1 MHYYN
6 SQEKCLVFARRWSRF
21 LTSLCL
27 VALLLYPIAT
37 SAQQLRYSISGKVLE
52 SATRQ
57 PIAGATVRI
66 ENTVL
71 GVPTDRDGNF
81 SLTASLQPGNYVLSV
96 SYIGFKRKQVR
107 FTLGDNSQV
116 KLDDILL
123 DEDPA
128 RAEEVVVTGA
138 SVLTSKKEL
147 GNAISTVTAKE
158 LQNGA
163 AQQIDQAL
171 QGKIPGAMINQNSG
185 NPGGSISIQ
194 LRGANTILG
203 NTEPLY
209 IVDGVIVNNDRNVL
223 LNLGGYAQNRLVD
236 LNPNDIERIEVVKG
250 AAAAAIYGSRAN
262 NGVIQIFTKRGSA
275 GEPKIEYSTRFNF
288 DQVRKRLPINDYPFL
303 DPVGN
308 PNQRPT
314 QRFDYQDFFF
324 QNAYGTEQY
333 LSVSGG
339 TGNTNYFISGSYL
352 GNQGIIKGTAI
363 QRTSVRGNL
372 DQVLNSW
379 ARVSLNLN
387 YNYTE
392 TQDKANNATSAN
404 DGVLTGFV
412 VGNTAIDPRPN
423 ALGEY
428 PSTRSATGIALANP
442 LEVIDR
448 FRYTQATNRFVGSAR
463 LDIAPFE
470 GFGADATFGYDTY
483 TQNGIISIPPG
494 NTSFDFRNGF
504 QRFATQ
510 SVRQVNIDINARYS
524 RDLTDGLRSTTLI
537 GGTMQY
543 DETDILGSQTIN
555 TTPNVEIVGGGVTTV
570 ASETRDLVRT
580 IYGAFIQQTF
590 GLYDRFFLSGAVR
603 MDASSVFG
611 KDERFQFFP
620 KASASYV
627 LSEESF
633 WKESELAKTIN
644 NLKLRA
650 ALGFSGGL
658 TVIGAFDRFTNYAA
672 SNYDGKAA
680 ILPSALLGSP
690 TIRPERQREIEVG
703 VDATFLNDRIGIEIT
718 YYDKLLTDLLIR
730 RNVAA
735 STGFS
740 QQLDNVG
747 TVSNRGLEV
756 LLRTTPVQTND
767 LRWDATVN
775 FFFNRNE
782 VIDTKGGIIAL
793 GVYGFASAI
802 NGYPL
807 GVFYASAYKRDENGN
822 IQYSPDGVP
831 LRQLNPNG
839 SVQNKVIGDPNPD
852 WQATVIN
859 EISWREFSLRL
870 QIDILQGRQ
879 VLNFTNRNGE
889 QNQVLAGYRDVLEGR
904 KAPGY
909 YTNPRFAT
917 EPENPGVFRIIEH
930 WVEDGSYV
938 KVREASLFYNF
949 SNFFGIRSGQ
959 IGIIGR
965 NLFSFDRYNG
975 YDPELNAFARQGVPT
990 GADDTETPIPRSI
1003 SVALRINF

>member
-1 MHYYN
+1 MRQQN
-6 SQEKCLVFARRWSRF
+6 KLARRSAWMQVSIT
-21 LTSLCL
+21 LPYML
-27 VALLLYPIAT
+27 ALATVLWLLP
-37 SAQQLRYSISGKVLE
+37 SSVRAQQLRYTISGKVLE

-66 ENTVL
+66 DNTVL
-71 GVPTDRDGNF
+71 GTPTDPNGNF
-81 SLTASLQPGNYVLSV
+81 TLTATLQPGNYTLSV
-96 SYIGFKRKQVR
+96 SYIGYKSKQVR

-116 KLDDILL
+116 RLEDILL
-123 DEDPA
+123 EEDAA
-128 RAEEVVVTGA
+128 RAEEVVVTGTA
-138 SVLTSKKEL
+138 GLTSKREL
-147 GNAISTVTAKE
+147 GNAISTVTIKE
-158 LQNGA
+158 IQNGG

-203 NTEPLY
+203 NTDPLY

-288 DQVRKRLPINDYPFL
+288 DQVRKRLAINDFPFL
-303 DPVGN
+303 DAA
-308 PNQRPT
+308 RTIPT

-324 QNAYGTEQY
+324 QNAFGTEQY

-339 TGNTNYFISGSYL
+339 SGNTNYFLSGSYL

-363 QRTSVRGNL
+363 QRTSARANL
-372 DQVLNSW
+372 DQILTSW

-392 TQDKANNATSAN
+392 TQDKANNATSGN
-404 DGVLTGFV
+404 DGVLVGFV
-412 VGNTAIDPRPN
+412 FGNTAIDPRPN

-470 GFGADATFGYDTY
+470 GFSADATFGYDTY
-483 TQNGIISIPPG
+483 TQNGTISIPPG

-510 SVRQVNIDINARYS
+510 SVRQVNVDVNARYFRELS
-524 RDLTDGLRSTTLI
+524 DGLKSTTLI
-537 GGTMQY
+537 GGTLQY

-570 ASETRDLVRT
+570 ASETRDVVRT

-590 GLYDRFFLSGAVR
+590 GLYDRFFLTGAIR

-620 KASASYV
+620 KVSASYV
-627 LSEESF
+627 LSDEAF
-633 WKESELAKTIN
+633 WKESALASTIN

-650 ALGFSGGL
+650 ALGYSGGL
-658 TVIGAFDRFTNYAA
+658 TVIGAFDRFTNYASA
-672 SNYDGKAA
+672 NYDGKAA
-680 ILPSALLGSP
+680 ILPSVLLGSP
-690 TIRPERQREIEVG
+690 NIRPERQREVEVG
-703 VDATFLNDRIGIEIT
+703 IDATFLGDRIGIELT

-730 RNVAA
+730 RNIAA

-782 VIDTKGGIIAL
+782 VVDTKGGIIAI

-802 NGYPL
+802 NGQPL
-807 GVFYASAYKRDENGN
+807 GVFYSSAYKRDANGN
-822 IQYSPDGVP
+822 IQFSPDGVP

-859 EISWREFSLRL
+859 ELSWREFSFRL

-889 QNQVLAGYRDVLEGR
+889 QNQVLAGYREVLEGR
-904 KAPGY
+904 RPPGY
-909 YTNPRFAT
+909 YTNPRFAV
-917 EPENPGVFRIIEH
+917 EVENPGVFRIIEH

-938 KVREASLFYNF
+938 KIREASLFYNF
-949 SNFFGIRSGQ
+949 SNIFGIRSGQ
-959 IGIIGR
+959 IGLIGR

-990 GADDTETPIPRSI
+990 GADDTETPIPRSL
-1003 SVALRINF
+1003 SLALRINF

>member
-1 MHYYN
+1 MRQHN
-6 SQEKCLVFARRWSRF
+6 KLIRETASMWGKITLPCMLALATMLW
-21 LTSLCL
+21 LLPPSLL
-27 VALLLYPIAT
+27 
-37 SAQQLRYSISGKVLE
+37 AQQLRYTISGKVLE

-57 PIAGATVRI
+57 PVAGATVRI
-66 ENTVL
+66 DNTVL
-71 GVPTDRDGNF
+71 GTPTDPNGNF
-81 SLTASLQPGNYVLSV
+81 TLTATLQPGNYTLSV
-96 SYIGFKRKQVR
+96 SYIGYKPKQVR
-107 FTLGDNSQV
+107 FTLGDNNQV
-116 KLDDILL
+116 RVEDILL
-123 DEDPA
+123 EEDAA
-128 RAEEVVVTGA
+128 RAAEVVVTGTA
-138 SVLTSKKEL
+138 GLTSKREL
-147 GNAISTVTAKE
+147 ANAITTVTSRE
-158 LQNGA
+158 IQNGA

-194 LRGANTILG
+194 LRGPNTILG
-203 NTEPLY
+203 NTDPLY
-209 IVDGVIVNNDRNVL
+209 IIDGVIVNNDRNVL
-223 LNLGGYAQNRLVD
+223 LNLGGYVQNRLVD
-236 LNPNDIERIEVVKG
+236 INPNDIERIEVVKG

-288 DQVRKRLPINDYPFL
+288 DQVRKRLAINDFPFL
-303 DPVGN
+303 DAA
-308 PNQRPT
+308 RTIPT

-324 QNAYGTEQY
+324 QNAFGTEQY

-339 TGNTNYFISGSYL
+339 SGNTNYFLSGSYL
-352 GNQGIIKGTAI
+352 GNQGIIKGMAI
-363 QRTSVRGNL
+363 QRASARANL
-372 DQVLNSW
+372 DQILTSW

-392 TQDKANNATSAN
+392 TQDKANNATSGN
-404 DGVLTGFV
+404 DGVLVGFV
-412 VGNTAIDPRPN
+412 FGNTAIDPRPN

-428 PSTRSATGIALANP
+428 PVTRSATGIALANP

-470 GFGADATFGYDTY
+470 GFSADATFGYDTY
-483 TQNGIISIPPG
+483 TQNGTISIPPG

-510 SVRQVNIDINARYS
+510 SVRQVNIDVNARYFRELS
-524 RDLTDGLRSTTLI
+524 DWLKSTTLI
-537 GGTMQY
+537 GGTLQY
-543 DETDILGSQTIN
+543 DETDILGAQTIN
-555 TTPNVEIVGGGVTTV
+555 TTPNVEIVGGGVTTI
-570 ASETRDLVRT
+570 ANETRDVMRT

-590 GLYDRFFLSGAVR
+590 GLYDRFYLTGAIR
-603 MDASSVFG
+603 MDVSSVFG

-620 KASASYV
+620 KVSASYV
-627 LSEESF
+627 LSDEAF
-633 WKESELAKTIN
+633 WKESALGNTIN

-650 ALGFSGGL
+650 ALGYSGGL
-658 TVIGAFDRFTNYAA
+658 TVIGAFDRFTNYAPT
-672 SNYDGKAA
+672 NYDGKAA

-690 TIRPERQREIEVG
+690 NIRPERQREVEVG
-703 VDATFLNDRIGIEIT
+703 IDATFLGDRIGIELT

-782 VIDTKGGIIAL
+782 VVDTKGGIIAI

-802 NGYPL
+802 NGQPL
-807 GVFYASAYKRDENGN
+807 GVFYSSAYKRDANGN
-822 IQYSPDGVP
+822 IQFSPDGVP
-831 LRQLNPNG
+831 LRQLNPDG
-839 SVQNKVIGDPNPD
+839 SVQLKVIGDPNPD

-859 EISWREFSLRL
+859 ELSWREFSFRL

-889 QNQVLAGYRDVLEGR
+889 QNQVLAGYREVLEGR
-904 KAPGY
+904 RAPGY
-909 YTNPRFAT
+909 YTNPRFAV

-930 WVEDGSYV
+930 WIEDGSYV
-938 KVREASLFYNF
+938 KIREASLFYNF
-949 SNFFGIRSGQ
+949 SNIFGIRSGQ
-959 IGIIGR
+959 IGLIGR

-990 GADDTETPIPRSI
+990 GADDTETPIPRSL
-1003 SVALRINF
+1003 SLALRINF

>member
-1 MHYYN
+1 MMQFSWLWRSCN
-6 SQEKCLVFARRWSRF
+6 FAQPRRTF
-21 LTSLCL
+21 LPS
-27 VALLLYPIAT
+27 LLLLMLWLLPSLAL
-37 SAQQLRYSISGKVLE
+37 AQQLQYTISGKVLE
-52 SATRQ
+52 SGTRQ
-57 PIAGATVRI
+57 PVAGATVRI

-71 GVPTDRDGNF
+71 GTPTDRDGNF
-81 SLTASLQPGNYVLSV
+81 TLTASLQPGTYTLSV
-96 SYIGFKRKQVR
+96 SYIGFKRRLVR
-107 FTLGDNSQV
+107 LTLGDNNQV
-116 KLDDILL
+116 KLEDILL
-123 DEDPA
+123 EEDA
-128 RAEEVVVTGA
+128 AHAEEVVVTGT
-138 SVLTSKKEL
+138 STLTSKKEL
-147 GNAISTVTAKE
+147 GNAISTVTARE
-158 LQNGA
+158 IQNGA

-209 IVDGVIVNNDRNVL
+209 IIDGVIVNNDRNVL
-223 LNLGGYAQNRLVD
+223 LNLGGYVQNRLVN

-303 DPVGN
+303 DPVGTPN
-308 PNQRPT
+308 PRPT

-339 TGNTNYFISGSYL
+339 SGNTNYFLSGSYL

-363 QRTSVRGNL
+363 QRTSVRGNF
-372 DQVLNSW
+372 DQVLTSW

-392 TQDKANNATSAN
+392 TQDKANNATSGN
-404 DGVLTGFV
+404 DGVLVGFV
-412 VGNTAIDPRPN
+412 FGNTAIDPRPN

-463 LDIAPFE
+463 LDIAPFN
-470 GFGADATFGYDTY
+470 GFSADATFGYDTY
-483 TQNGIISIPPG
+483 TQNGTISIPPG

-510 SVRQVNIDINARYS
+510 SVRQVNIDINARYF
-524 RDLTDGLRSTTLI
+524 RELTEWLKSTTLV

-570 ASETRDLVRT
+570 ASETRDVART

-590 GLYDRFFLSGAVR
+590 GVADRFFLTGAIR

-620 KASASYV
+620 KVSASYV
-627 LSEESF
+627 LSEEPF
-633 WKESELAKTIN
+633 WKESEIAKTIN
-644 NLKLRA
+644 NVKLRA

-658 TVIGAFDRFTNYAA
+658 TVIGAFDRFTNY
-672 SNYDGKAA
+672 SPTTYDGKAA

-690 TIRPERQREIEVG
+690 TIRPERQREVEVG
-703 VDATFLNDRIGIEIT
+703 IDATFLNDRIGIELT

-730 RNVAA
+730 RNIAA
-735 STGFS
+735 LTGFS

-756 LLRTTPVQTND
+756 LLRTTPVQTSD
-767 LRWDATVN
+767 LRWDATIN

-793 GVYGFASAI
+793 GVYGFSSAI

-807 GVFYASAYKRDENGN
+807 GVFYASAYKRDANGN
-822 IQYSPDGVP
+822 IQFSPDGVP
-831 LRQLNPNG
+831 LRQLNPDG
-839 SVQNKVIGDPNPD
+839 TVQNKVIGDPNPD

-859 EISWREFSLRL
+859 ELSWREFSFRV

-889 QNQVLAGYRDVLEGR
+889 QNQVLAGYRDVLEG
-904 KAPGY
+904 KKPAGY
-909 YTNPRFAT
+909 YTNPRFAV

-938 KVREASLFYNF
+938 KIREASLFYNF
-949 SNFFGIRSGQ
+949 TNFFGIRSGQ
-959 IGIIGR
+959 IGLIGR

-990 GADDTETPIPRSI
+990 GADDTETPIPRSLSI
-1003 SVALRINF
+1003 ALRINF

>member
-1 MHYYN
+1 MRQQNKLARKSAWMQVSITLPYM
-6 SQEKCLVFARRWSRF
+6 FALATMLW
-21 LTSLCL
+21 
-27 VALLLYPIAT
+27 LLP
-37 SAQQLRYSISGKVLE
+37 SSVRAQQLRYTISGKVLE

-66 ENTVL
+66 DNTVL
-71 GVPTDRDGNF
+71 GTPTDPNGNF
-81 SLTASLQPGNYVLSV
+81 TLTATLQPGNYTLSV
-96 SYIGFKRKQVR
+96 SYIGYKPKQVR

-116 KLDDILL
+116 RLEDILL
-123 DEDPA
+123 EEDAA
-128 RAEEVVVTGA
+128 RAAEVVVTGTA
-138 SVLTSKKEL
+138 GLTSKREL
-147 GNAISTVTAKE
+147 ANAITTVTSRE
-158 LQNGA
+158 IQNGG

-203 NTEPLY
+203 NTDPLY

-288 DQVRKRLPINDYPFL
+288 DQVRKRLAINDFPFL
-303 DPVGN
+303 DAA
-308 PNQRPT
+308 RTIPT

-324 QNAYGTEQY
+324 QNAFGTEQY

-339 TGNTNYFISGSYL
+339 SGNTNYFLSGSYL

-363 QRTSVRGNL
+363 QRTSARANL
-372 DQVLNSW
+372 DQILTSW

-392 TQDKANNATSAN
+392 TQDKANNATSGN
-404 DGVLTGFV
+404 DGVLVGFV
-412 VGNTAIDPRPN
+412 FGNTAIDPRPN

-470 GFGADATFGYDTY
+470 GFSADATFGYDTY
-483 TQNGIISIPPG
+483 TQNGTISIPPG

-510 SVRQVNIDINARYS
+510 SVRQVNVDVNARYFRELS
-524 RDLTDGLRSTTLI
+524 DWLKSTTLI
-537 GGTMQY
+537 GGTLQY
-543 DETDILGSQTIN
+543 DETDILGAQTIN

-570 ASETRDLVRT
+570 AGETRDVVRT

-590 GLYDRFFLSGAVR
+590 GLYDRFFLTGAIR

-620 KASASYV
+620 KVSASYV
-627 LSEESF
+627 LSDEAF
-633 WKESELAKTIN
+633 WKESALASTIN

-650 ALGFSGGL
+650 ALGYSGGL
-658 TVIGAFDRFTNYAA
+658 TVIGAFDRFTNYASA
-672 SNYDGKAA
+672 NYDGKAA
-680 ILPSALLGSP
+680 ILPSVLLGSP
-690 TIRPERQREIEVG
+690 NIRPERQREVEVG
-703 VDATFLNDRIGIEIT
+703 IDATFLGDRIGIELT

-730 RNVAA
+730 RNIAA

-782 VIDTKGGIIAL
+782 VVDTKGGIIAI

-802 NGYPL
+802 NGQPL
-807 GVFYASAYKRDENGN
+807 GVFYSSAYKRDANGN
-822 IQYSPDGVP
+822 IQFSPDGVP
-831 LRQLNPNG
+831 LRQLNPDG

-859 EISWREFSLRL
+859 ELSWREFSFRL

-889 QNQVLAGYRDVLEGR
+889 QNQVLAGYREVLEGR
-904 KAPGY
+904 RPPGY
-909 YTNPRFAT
+909 YTNPRFAV
-917 EPENPGVFRIIEH
+917 EVENPGVFRIIEH

-938 KVREASLFYNF
+938 KIREASLFYNF
-949 SNFFGIRSGQ
+949 SNIFGIRSGQ
-959 IGIIGR
+959 IGLIGR

-990 GADDTETPIPRSI
+990 GADDTETPIPRSL
-1003 SVALRINF
+1003 SLALRINF

>member
-1 MHYYN
+1 MQVSITLPYM
-6 SQEKCLVFARRWSRF
+6 L
-21 LTSLCL
+21 
-27 VALLLYPIAT
+27 ALATVLWLLP
-37 SAQQLRYSISGKVLE
+37 SSVRAQQLRYTISGKVLE

-66 ENTVL
+66 DNTVL
-71 GVPTDRDGNF
+71 GTPTDLNGNF
-81 SLTASLQPGNYVLSV
+81 TLTATLQPGNYTLSV
-96 SYIGFKRKQVR
+96 SYIGYKSKQVR

-116 KLDDILL
+116 RLEDILL
-123 DEDPA
+123 EEDAA
-128 RAEEVVVTGA
+128 RAEEVVVTGTA
-138 SVLTSKKEL
+138 GLTSKREL
-147 GNAISTVTAKE
+147 GNAISTLTIKE
-158 LQNGA
+158 IQNGG

-203 NTEPLY
+203 NTDPLY

-288 DQVRKRLPINDYPFL
+288 DQVRKRLAINDFPFL
-303 DPVGN
+303 DAA
-308 PNQRPT
+308 RTIPT

-324 QNAYGTEQY
+324 QNAFGTEQY

-339 TGNTNYFISGSYL
+339 SGNTNYFLSGSYL

-363 QRTSVRGNL
+363 QRTSARANL
-372 DQVLNSW
+372 DQILTSW

-392 TQDKANNATSAN
+392 TQDKANNATSGN
-404 DGVLTGFV
+404 DGVLVGFV
-412 VGNTAIDPRPN
+412 FGNTAIDPRPN

-470 GFGADATFGYDTY
+470 GFSADATFGYDTY
-483 TQNGIISIPPG
+483 TQNGTISIPPG

-510 SVRQVNIDINARYS
+510 SVRQVNVDVNARYFRELS
-524 RDLTDGLRSTTLI
+524 DGLKSTTLI
-537 GGTMQY
+537 GGTLQY

-555 TTPNVEIVGGGVTTV
+555 TTPNVEIVGGGVTTI
-570 ASETRDLVRT
+570 AGETRDVVRT
-580 IYGAFIQQTF
+580 IYGAFVQQTF
-590 GLYDRFFLSGAVR
+590 GLYDRFFLTGAIRV
-603 MDASSVFG
+603 DASSVFG

-620 KASASYV
+620 KVSASYV
-627 LSEESF
+627 LSDEAF
-633 WKESELAKTIN
+633 WKESALGNTIN

-650 ALGFSGGL
+650 ALGYSGGL
-658 TVIGAFDRFTNYAA
+658 TVIGAFDRFTNYASA
-672 SNYDGKAA
+672 NYDGKAA
-680 ILPSALLGSP
+680 ILPSVLLGSP
-690 TIRPERQREIEVG
+690 NIRPERQREVEVG
-703 VDATFLNDRIGIEIT
+703 IDATFLGDRIGIELT

-730 RNVAA
+730 RNIAA

-782 VIDTKGGIIAL
+782 VVDTKGGIIAI

-802 NGYPL
+802 NGQPL
-807 GVFYASAYKRDENGN
+807 GVFYSSAYKRDANGN
-822 IQYSPDGVP
+822 IQFSPDGVP
-831 LRQLNPNG
+831 LRQLNPDG

-859 EISWREFSLRL
+859 ELSWREFSFRL

-889 QNQVLAGYRDVLEGR
+889 QNQVLAGYREVLEGR
-904 KAPGY
+904 RPPGY
-909 YTNPRFAT
+909 YTNPRFAV
-917 EPENPGVFRIIEH
+917 EVENPGVFRIIEH

-938 KVREASLFYNF
+938 KIREASLFYNF
-949 SNFFGIRSGQ
+949 SNIFGIRSGQ
-959 IGIIGR
+959 IGLIGR

-990 GADDTETPIPRSI
+990 GADDTETPIPRSL
-1003 SVALRINF
+1003 SLALRINF

>member
-1 MHYYN
+1 MRQQN
-6 SQEKCLVFARRWSRF
+6 KLARRSAWMQVSIT
-21 LTSLCL
+21 LPYML
-27 VALLLYPIAT
+27 ALATVLWLLP
-37 SAQQLRYSISGKVLE
+37 SSVRAQQLRYTISGKVLE

-66 ENTVL
+66 DNTVL
-71 GVPTDRDGNF
+71 GTPTDPNGNF
-81 SLTASLQPGNYVLSV
+81 TLTATLQPGNYTLSV
-96 SYIGFKRKQVR
+96 SYIGYKSKQVR

-116 KLDDILL
+116 RLEDILL
-123 DEDPA
+123 EEDAA
-128 RAEEVVVTGA
+128 RAEEVVVTGTA
-138 SVLTSKKEL
+138 GLTSKREL
-147 GNAISTVTAKE
+147 GNAISTVTIKE
-158 LQNGA
+158 IQNGG

-203 NTEPLY
+203 NTDPLY

-288 DQVRKRLPINDYPFL
+288 DQVRKRLAINDFPFL
-303 DPVGN
+303 DAA
-308 PNQRPT
+308 RTIPT

-324 QNAYGTEQY
+324 QNAFGTEQY

-339 TGNTNYFISGSYL
+339 SGNTNYFLSGSYL

-363 QRTSVRGNL
+363 QRTSARANL
-372 DQVLNSW
+372 DQILTSW

-392 TQDKANNATSAN
+392 TQDKANNATSGN
-404 DGVLTGFV
+404 DGVLVGFV
-412 VGNTAIDPRPN
+412 FGNTAIDPRPN

-470 GFGADATFGYDTY
+470 GFSADATFGYDAY
-483 TQNGIISIPPG
+483 TQNGTISIPPG

-510 SVRQVNIDINARYS
+510 SVRQVNVDVNARYFRELS
-524 RDLTDGLRSTTLI
+524 DWLKSTTLI
-537 GGTMQY
+537 GGTLQY

-555 TTPNVEIVGGGVTTV
+555 TTPNVEIVGGGVTTI
-570 ASETRDLVRT
+570 AGETRDVVRT

-590 GLYDRFFLSGAVR
+590 GLYDRFFLTGAIRV
-603 MDASSVFG
+603 DASSVFG

-620 KASASYV
+620 KVSASYV
-627 LSEESF
+627 LSDEAF
-633 WKESELAKTIN
+633 WKESALGNTIN

-650 ALGFSGGL
+650 ALGYSGGL
-658 TVIGAFDRFTNYAA
+658 TVIGAFDRFTNYASA
-672 SNYDGKAA
+672 NYDGKAA
-680 ILPSALLGSP
+680 ILPSVLLGSP
-690 TIRPERQREIEVG
+690 NIRPERQREVEVG
-703 VDATFLNDRIGIEIT
+703 IDATVLGDRIGIELT

-730 RNVAA
+730 RNIAA

-782 VIDTKGGIIAL
+782 VVDTKGGIIAI

-802 NGYPL
+802 NGQPL
-807 GVFYASAYKRDENGN
+807 GVFYSSAYKRDANGN
-822 IQYSPDGVP
+822 IQFSPDGVP

-859 EISWREFSLRL
+859 ELSWREFSFRL

-889 QNQVLAGYRDVLEGR
+889 QNQVLAGYREVLEGR
-904 KAPGY
+904 RPPGY
-909 YTNPRFAT
+909 YTNPRFAV
-917 EPENPGVFRIIEH
+917 EVENPGVFRIIEH

-938 KVREASLFYNF
+938 KIRETSLFYNF
-949 SNFFGIRSGQ
+949 SNIFGIRSGQ
-959 IGIIGR
+959 IGLIGR

-990 GADDTETPIPRSI
+990 GADDTETPIPRSL
-1003 SVALRINF
+1003 SLALRINF

>member
-1 MHYYN
+1 MRQQNKLARKSAWMQVSITLPYM
-6 SQEKCLVFARRWSRF
+6 FALATMLW
-21 LTSLCL
+21 
-27 VALLLYPIAT
+27 LLP
-37 SAQQLRYSISGKVLE
+37 SSVRAQQLRYTISGKVLE

-66 ENTVL
+66 DNTVL
-71 GVPTDRDGNF
+71 GTPTDLNGNF
-81 SLTASLQPGNYVLSV
+81 TLTATLQPGNYTLSV
-96 SYIGFKRKQVR
+96 SYIGYKSKQVR

-116 KLDDILL
+116 RLEDILL
-123 DEDPA
+123 EEDAA
-128 RAEEVVVTGA
+128 RAEEVVVTGTA
-138 SVLTSKKEL
+138 GLTSKREL
-147 GNAISTVTAKE
+147 GNAISTLTIKE
-158 LQNGA
+158 IQNGG

-203 NTEPLY
+203 NTDPLY

-288 DQVRKRLPINDYPFL
+288 DQVRKRLAINDFPFL
-303 DPVGN
+303 DAA
-308 PNQRPT
+308 RTIPT

-324 QNAYGTEQY
+324 QNAFGTEQY

-339 TGNTNYFISGSYL
+339 SGNTNYFLSGSYL

-363 QRTSVRGNL
+363 QRTSARANL
-372 DQVLNSW
+372 DQILTSW

-392 TQDKANNATSAN
+392 TQDKANNATSGN
-404 DGVLTGFV
+404 DGVLVGFV
-412 VGNTAIDPRPN
+412 FGNTAIDPRPN

-470 GFGADATFGYDTY
+470 GFSADATFGYDTY
-483 TQNGIISIPPG
+483 TQNGTISIPPG

-510 SVRQVNIDINARYS
+510 SVRQVNVDVNARYFRELS
-524 RDLTDGLRSTTLI
+524 DWLKSTTLI
-537 GGTMQY
+537 GGTLQY

-570 ASETRDLVRT
+570 AGETRDVVRT

-590 GLYDRFFLSGAVR
+590 GLYDRFFLTGAIR

-620 KASASYV
+620 KVSASYV
-627 LSEESF
+627 LSDEAF
-633 WKESELAKTIN
+633 WKESALASTIN

-650 ALGFSGGL
+650 ALGYSGGL
-658 TVIGAFDRFTNYAA
+658 TVIGAFDRFTNYAPT
-672 SNYDGKAA
+672 NYDGKAA
-680 ILPSALLGSP
+680 ILPSVLLGSP
-690 TIRPERQREIEVG
+690 NIRPERQREVEVG
-703 VDATFLNDRIGIEIT
+703 IDATFLGDRIGIELT

-730 RNVAA
+730 RNIAA

-782 VIDTKGGIIAL
+782 VVDTKGGIIAI

-802 NGYPL
+802 NGQPL
-807 GVFYASAYKRDENGN
+807 GVFYSSAYKRDANGN
-822 IQYSPDGVP
+822 IQFSPDGVP
-831 LRQLNPNG
+831 LRQLNPDG

-859 EISWREFSLRL
+859 ELSWREFSFRL

-889 QNQVLAGYRDVLEGR
+889 QNQVLAGYREVLEGR
-904 KAPGY
+904 RPPGY
-909 YTNPRFAT
+909 YTNPRFAV
-917 EPENPGVFRIIEH
+917 EVENPGVFRIIEH

-938 KVREASLFYNF
+938 KIREASLFYNF
-949 SNFFGIRSGQ
+949 SNIFGIRSGQ
-959 IGIIGR
+959 IGLIGR

-990 GADDTETPIPRSI
+990 GADDTETPIPRSL
-1003 SVALRINF
+1003 SLALRINF

>member
-1 MHYYN
+1 MMQFSWLWRSCN
-6 SQEKCLVFARRWSRF
+6 FAQPRRTF
-21 LTSLCL
+21 LPS
-27 VALLLYPIAT
+27 LLLLMLWLLPSLAL
-37 SAQQLRYSISGKVLE
+37 AQQLRYTISGKVLE
-52 SATRQ
+52 SGTRQ
-57 PIAGATVRI
+57 PVAGATVRI

-71 GVPTDRDGNF
+71 GTPTDRDGNF
-81 SLTASLQPGNYVLSV
+81 TLTASLQPGTYTLSV
-96 SYIGFKRKQVR
+96 SYIGFKRRLVR
-107 FTLGDNSQV
+107 LTLGDNNQV
-116 KLDDILL
+116 KLEDILL
-123 DEDPA
+123 EEDAA
-128 RAEEVVVTGA
+128 RAEEVVVTGT
-138 SVLTSKKEL
+138 STLTSKKEL
-147 GNAISTVTAKE
+147 GNAISTVTARE
-158 LQNGA
+158 IQNGA

-209 IVDGVIVNNDRNVL
+209 IIDGVIVNNDRNVL
-223 LNLGGYAQNRLVD
+223 LNLGGYVQNRLVD

-303 DPVGN
+303 DPVGTPN
-308 PNQRPT
+308 PRPT

-339 TGNTNYFISGSYL
+339 SGNTNYFLSGSYL

-363 QRTSVRGNL
+363 QRTSVRGNF
-372 DQVLNSW
+372 DQVLTSW

-392 TQDKANNATSAN
+392 TQDKANNATSGN
-404 DGVLTGFV
+404 DGVLVGFV
-412 VGNTAIDPRPN
+412 FGNTAIDPRPN

-463 LDIAPFE
+463 LDIAPFD
-470 GFGADATFGYDTY
+470 GFSADATFGYDTY
-483 TQNGIISIPPG
+483 TQNGTISIPPG

-510 SVRQVNIDINARYS
+510 SVRQVNIDINARYF
-524 RDLTDGLRSTTLI
+524 RELTEWLKSTTLV

-570 ASETRDLVRT
+570 ASETRDVART

-590 GLYDRFFLSGAVR
+590 GVADRFFLTGAIR

-620 KASASYV
+620 KVSASYV
-627 LSEESF
+627 LSEEPF
-633 WKESELAKTIN
+633 WKESEIAKTIN
-644 NLKLRA
+644 NVKLRA

-658 TVIGAFDRFTNYAA
+658 TVIGAFDRFTNY
-672 SNYDGKAA
+672 SPTTYDGKAA

-690 TIRPERQREIEVG
+690 TIRPERQREVEVG
-703 VDATFLNDRIGIEIT
+703 IDATFLNDRIGIELT

-730 RNVAA
+730 RNIAA

-756 LLRTTPVQTND
+756 LLRTTPVQTSD
-767 LRWDATVN
+767 LRWDATIN

-793 GVYGFASAI
+793 GVYGFSSAI

-807 GVFYASAYKRDENGN
+807 GVFYASAYKRDANGN
-822 IQYSPDGVP
+822 IQFSPDGVP
-831 LRQLNPNG
+831 LRQLNPDG
-839 SVQNKVIGDPNPD
+839 TVQNKVIGDPNPD

-859 EISWREFSLRL
+859 ELSWREFSFRV

-889 QNQVLAGYRDVLEGR
+889 QNQVLAGYRDVLEG
-904 KAPGY
+904 KKPAGY
-909 YTNPRFAT
+909 YTNPRFAV

-938 KVREASLFYNF
+938 KIREASLFYNF
-949 SNFFGIRSGQ
+949 TNFFGIRSGQ
-959 IGIIGR
+959 IGLIGR

-990 GADDTETPIPRSI
+990 GADDTETPIPRSLSI
-1003 SVALRINF
+1003 ALRINF

>member
-1 MHYYN
+1 MRQQNKLARKSAWMQVSITLPYM
-6 SQEKCLVFARRWSRF
+6 FALATMLWLLPS
-21 LTSLCL
+21 S
-27 VALLLYPIAT
+27 AL
-37 SAQQLRYSISGKVLE
+37 AQQLRYTISGKVLE

-66 ENTVL
+66 DNTVL
-71 GVPTDRDGNF
+71 GTPTDPNGNF
-81 SLTASLQPGNYVLSV
+81 TLTATLQPGNYTLSV
-96 SYIGFKRKQVR
+96 SYIGYKPKQVR

-116 KLDDILL
+116 RVEDILL
-123 DEDPA
+123 EEDAA
-128 RAEEVVVTGA
+128 RAAEVVVTGTA
-138 SVLTSKKEL
+138 GLTSKREL
-147 GNAISTVTAKE
+147 ANAITTVTSRE
-158 LQNGA
+158 IQNGA

-288 DQVRKRLPINDYPFL
+288 DQVRKRLAINDFPFL
-303 DPVGN
+303 DAA
-308 PNQRPT
+308 RTIPT

-324 QNAYGTEQY
+324 QNAFGTEQY

-339 TGNTNYFISGSYL
+339 SGNTNYFLSGSYL

-363 QRTSVRGNL
+363 QRTSARANL
-372 DQVLNSW
+372 DQILTSW

-392 TQDKANNATSAN
+392 TQDKANNATSGN
-404 DGVLTGFV
+404 DGVLVGFV
-412 VGNTAIDPRPN
+412 FGNTAIDPRPN

-428 PSTRSATGIALANP
+428 PVTRSATGIALANP

-470 GFGADATFGYDTY
+470 GFSADATFGYDAY
-483 TQNGIISIPPG
+483 TQNGTISIPPG

-510 SVRQVNIDINARYS
+510 SVRQVNVDVNARYFRELS
-524 RDLTDGLRSTTLI
+524 DWLKSTTLI
-537 GGTMQY
+537 GGTLQY

-555 TTPNVEIVGGGVTTV
+555 TTPNVEIVGGGVTTI
-570 ASETRDLVRT
+570 AGETRDVVRT
-580 IYGAFIQQTF
+580 IYGAFVQQTF
-590 GLYDRFFLSGAVR
+590 GLYDRFFLTGAIRV
-603 MDASSVFG
+603 DASSVFG

-620 KASASYV
+620 KVSASYV
-627 LSEESF
+627 LSDEAF
-633 WKESELAKTIN
+633 WKESALGNTIN

-650 ALGFSGGL
+650 ALGYSGGL
-658 TVIGAFDRFTNYAA
+658 TVIGAFDRFTNYAP

-690 TIRPERQREIEVG
+690 NIRPERQREVEVG
-703 VDATFLNDRIGIEIT
+703 IDATFLGDRIGIELT

-782 VIDTKGGIIAL
+782 VVDTKGGIIAI
-793 GVYGFASAI
+793 GVYGIAAAI
-802 NGYPL
+802 NGQPL
-807 GVFYASAYKRDENGN
+807 GVFYSSAYKRDANGN

-831 LRQLNPNG
+831 LRQLNPDG
-839 SVQNKVIGDPNPD
+839 SVQIKVIGDPNPD

-859 EISWREFSLRL
+859 ELSWREFSFRL

-889 QNQVLAGYRDVLEGR
+889 QNQVFAGYREVLEGR
-904 KAPGY
+904 RAPGY
-909 YTNPRFAT
+909 YTNPRFAV

-930 WVEDGSYV
+930 WIEDGSYV
-938 KVREASLFYNF
+938 KIREASLFYNF
-949 SNFFGIRSGQ
+949 SNIFGIRSGQ
-959 IGIIGR
+959 IGLIGR

-990 GADDTETPIPRSI
+990 GADDTETPIPRSL
-1003 SVALRINF
+1003 SLALRINF

>member
-1 MHYYN
+1 M
-6 SQEKCLVFARRWSRF
+6 LW
-21 LTSLCL
+21 LLPSL
-27 VALLLYPIAT
+27 AL
-37 SAQQLRYSISGKVLE
+37 AQQLRYTISGKVLE
-52 SATRQ
+52 SGTRQ
-57 PIAGATVRI
+57 PVAGATVRI

-71 GVPTDRDGNF
+71 GTPTDRDGNF
-81 SLTASLQPGNYVLSV
+81 TLTASLQPGTYTLSV
-96 SYIGFKRKQVR
+96 SYIGFKRRLVR
-107 FTLGDNSQV
+107 LTLGDNNQV
-116 KLDDILL
+116 KLEDILL
-123 DEDPA
+123 EEDAA
-128 RAEEVVVTGA
+128 RAEEVVVTGT
-138 SVLTSKKEL
+138 STLTSKKEL
-147 GNAISTVTAKE
+147 GNAISTVTARE
-158 LQNGA
+158 IQNGA

-209 IVDGVIVNNDRNVL
+209 IIDGVIVNNDRNVL
-223 LNLGGYAQNRLVD
+223 LNLGGYVQNRLVD

-303 DPVGN
+303 DPVGTPN
-308 PNQRPT
+308 PRPT

-339 TGNTNYFISGSYL
+339 SGNTNYFLSGSYL

-363 QRTSVRGNL
+363 QRTSVRGNF
-372 DQVLNSW
+372 DQVLTSW

-392 TQDKANNATSAN
+392 TQDKANNATSGN
-404 DGVLTGFV
+404 DGVLVGFV
-412 VGNTAIDPRPN
+412 FGNTAIDPRPN

-463 LDIAPFE
+463 LDIAPFD
-470 GFGADATFGYDTY
+470 GFSADATFGYDTY
-483 TQNGIISIPPG
+483 TQNGTISIPPG

-510 SVRQVNIDINARYS
+510 SVRQVNIDINARYF
-524 RDLTDGLRSTTLI
+524 RELTEWLKSTTLV

-570 ASETRDLVRT
+570 ASETRDVART

-590 GLYDRFFLSGAVR
+590 GVADRFFLTGAIR

-620 KASASYV
+620 KVSASYV
-627 LSEESF
+627 LSEEPF
-633 WKESELAKTIN
+633 WKESEIAKTIN
-644 NLKLRA
+644 NVKLRA

-658 TVIGAFDRFTNYAA
+658 TVIGAFDRFTNY
-672 SNYDGKAA
+672 SPTTYDGKAA

-690 TIRPERQREIEVG
+690 TIRPERQREVEVG
-703 VDATFLNDRIGIEIT
+703 IDATFLNDRIGIELT

-730 RNVAA
+730 RNIAA

-756 LLRTTPVQTND
+756 LLRTTPVQTSD
-767 LRWDATVN
+767 LRWDATIN

-793 GVYGFASAI
+793 GVYGFSSAI

-807 GVFYASAYKRDENGN
+807 GVFYASAYKRDANGN
-822 IQYSPDGVP
+822 IQFSPDGVP
-831 LRQLNPNG
+831 LRQLNPDG
-839 SVQNKVIGDPNPD
+839 TVQNKVIGDPNPD

-859 EISWREFSLRL
+859 ELSWREFSFRV

-889 QNQVLAGYRDVLEGR
+889 QNQVLAGYRDVLEG
-904 KAPGY
+904 KKPAGY
-909 YTNPRFAT
+909 YTNPRFAV

-938 KVREASLFYNF
+938 KIREASLFYNF
-949 SNFFGIRSGQ
+949 TNFFGIRSGQ
-959 IGIIGR
+959 IGLIGR

-990 GADDTETPIPRSI
+990 GADDTETPIPRSLSI
-1003 SVALRINF
+1003 ALRINF

>member
-1 MHYYN
+1 MRQQN
-6 SQEKCLVFARRWSRF
+6 KLARKSAWMQVSIT
-21 LTSLCL
+21 LPYMLALAIVLWLLPSSLL
-27 VALLLYPIAT
+27 
-37 SAQQLRYSISGKVLE
+37 AQQLRYTISGKVLE

-66 ENTVL
+66 DNTVL
-71 GVPTDRDGNF
+71 GTPTDPNGNF
-81 SLTASLQPGNYVLSV
+81 TLTATLQPGNYTLSV
-96 SYIGFKRKQVR
+96 SYIGYKPKQVR
-107 FTLGDNSQV
+107 FTLGDNNQV
-116 KLDDILL
+116 RVEDILL
-123 DEDPA
+123 EEDAA
-128 RAEEVVVTGA
+128 RAAEVVVTGTA
-138 SVLTSKKEL
+138 GLTSKREL
-147 GNAISTVTAKE
+147 ANAITTVTSKE
-158 LQNGA
+158 IQNGA

-288 DQVRKRLPINDYPFL
+288 DQVRKRLAINDFPFL
-303 DPVGN
+303 DAA
-308 PNQRPT
+308 RTIPT

-324 QNAYGTEQY
+324 QNAFGTEQY

-339 TGNTNYFISGSYL
+339 TGNTNYFLSGSYL

-363 QRTSVRGNL
+363 QRTSARANL
-372 DQVLNSW
+372 DQILTSW

-392 TQDKANNATSAN
+392 TQDKANNATSGN
-404 DGVLTGFV
+404 DGVLVGFV
-412 VGNTAIDPRPN
+412 FGNTAIDPRPN

-428 PSTRSATGIALANP
+428 PVTRSATGIALANP

-470 GFGADATFGYDTY
+470 GFSADATFGYDTY
-483 TQNGIISIPPG
+483 TQNGTISIPPG

-510 SVRQVNIDINARYS
+510 SVRQVNVDVNARYFRELS
-524 RDLTDGLRSTTLI
+524 DWLKSTTLI
-537 GGTMQY
+537 GGTLQY

-570 ASETRDLVRT
+570 AGETRDVVRT

-590 GLYDRFFLSGAVR
+590 GLYDRFYLTGAIR
-603 MDASSVFG
+603 MDVSSVFG

-620 KASASYV
+620 KVSASYV
-627 LSEESF
+627 LSDEAF
-633 WKESELAKTIN
+633 WKESALGNTIN

-650 ALGFSGGL
+650 ALGYSGGL
-658 TVIGAFDRFTNYAA
+658 TVIGAFDRFTNYAPT
-672 SNYDGKAA
+672 NYDGKAA

-690 TIRPERQREIEVG
+690 NIRPERQREVEVG
-703 VDATFLNDRIGIEIT
+703 IDATFLGDRIGIELT

-767 LRWDATVN
+767 LRWDATLN

-782 VIDTKGGIIAL
+782 VVDTKGGIIAI
-793 GVYGFASAI
+793 GVYGIAAAI
-802 NGYPL
+802 NGQPL
-807 GVFYASAYKRDENGN
+807 GVFYSSAYKRDANGN
-822 IQYSPDGVP
+822 IQFSPDGVP
-831 LRQLNPNG
+831 LRQLNPDG
-839 SVQNKVIGDPNPD
+839 SVQLKVIGDPNPD

-859 EISWREFSLRL
+859 ELSWREFSFRL

-889 QNQVLAGYRDVLEGR
+889 QNQVLAGYREVLEGR
-904 KAPGY
+904 RAPGY
-909 YTNPRFAT
+909 YTNPRFAV

-930 WVEDGSYV
+930 WIEDGSYV
-938 KVREASLFYNF
+938 KIREASLFYNF
-949 SNFFGIRSGQ
+949 SNIFGIRSGQ
-959 IGIIGR
+959 IGLIGR

-990 GADDTETPIPRSI
+990 GADDTETPIPRSL
-1003 SVALRINF
+1003 SLALRINF